1 MEVLNLGGANS
12 PDIQFESGINQLFLK
27 LEQATEE
34 LKRADE
40 EKRYLNAEIELAK
53 SDDIFEVP
61 KIKGCV
67 IEVETPKNRRL
78 AKEALKVDSN
88 HLAIVSNP
96 I

>member
-1 MEVLNLGGANS
+1 
-12 PDIQFESGINQLFLK
+12 
-27 LEQATEE
+27 
-34 LKRADE
+34 
-40 EKRYLNAEIELAK
+40 LAK

>member
-1 MEVLNLGGANS
+1 LEVLNLGGANS